1 MADPISKER
10 LDKLAKQW
18 AGVIAE
24 YPTLQKYGPRPF
36 DETGFD
42 PRAAREYKHLRS
54 RSKPTPQPPAAFQT
68 QPPAQQEAP
77 AIPNQVTPRFRI
89 GQATAVPGQQ
99 QQYPD
104 AYMPEAKDQWMSGEY
119 LKDIG
124 SRFARGVGG
133 LVGGAIAG
141 PLTGRFGDPLKN
153 LGDAAAVLQPL
164 EAGAAIISDLGIAK
178 TIAPE

>member
-1 MADPISKER
+1 MAEPITRER
-10 LDKLAKQW
+10 LDNLERQW
-18 AGVIAE
+18 AGVLSE

-119 LKDIG
+119 IKDIG
-124 SRFARGVGG
+124 SSFARGVGG
-133 LVGGAIAG
+133 LVTGAL
-141 PLTGRFGDPLKN
+141 PFRKPDTLKHLGRLLPYLSPLK
-153 LGDAAAVLQPL
+153 Q
-164 EAGAAIISDLGIAK
+164 GAQLYLILVFQRR
-178 TIAPE
+178 